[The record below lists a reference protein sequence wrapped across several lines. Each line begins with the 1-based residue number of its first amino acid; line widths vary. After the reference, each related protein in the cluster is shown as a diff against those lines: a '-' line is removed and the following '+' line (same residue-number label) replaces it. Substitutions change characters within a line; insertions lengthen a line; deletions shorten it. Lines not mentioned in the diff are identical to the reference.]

1 VSNLADWVVQVL
13 DHIVPARRGLVVLH
27 STPDID
33 DMAVALLTTQPSGVT
48 TVILAD
54 SPRKARQRLLDLD
67 LPGLRVLGK
76 RAPRGIWIYLRS
88 HRSVSTHGLF
98 GSRRRGRGKL
108 SATPWHGE
116 LSKPIGIFVGRPPRH
131 FDRIAVSNQNS
142 KILRVAEF
150 QVSPASVHVIG
161 TPRQSTL
168 LQSPRCARVSQLKG
182 TQKWVLFV
190 PTYRQPTHGPMV
202 GVFELTQDDL
212 NAELAGLDEMV
223 RNEDAVLW
231 VRPHP
236 LTNPGTLAMP
246 HARLA
251 TDDVL
256 QQSGVTFY
264 DVLAATDVMITDYSS
279 VWVDFLLLDKPV
291 VGFCPDIERYRA
303 SRGLALEPY
312 ENWFPGPVVTGR
324 DGLFSEVRD
333 ALAGRDAHAERRGF
347 LASILME
354 PRPNAAHD
362 FWSTLDIETSRIR
375 SERV

>member
-1 VSNLADWVVQVL
+1 VSTLADRVVQLL
-13 DHIVPARRGLVVLH
+13 DHLVPARPGLVVLH
-27 STPDID
+27 SSPDLD
-33 DMAVALLTTQPSGVT
+33 DMAVALLSTQPPAVT
-48 TVILAD
+48 TVVLAD

-67 LPGLRVLGK
+67 LPHVRVVGK
-76 RAPRGIWIYLRS
+76 QVPRGIWTYLRS

-116 LSKPIGIFVGRPPRH
+116 LSKPIGVFVGRPPRH

-150 QVSPASVHVIG
+150 QVSPDSIHVIG

-168 LQSPRCARVSQLKG
+168 LQGPRSERVRRLKG

-190 PTYRQPTHGPMV
+190 PTYRQPSRGPMV
-202 GVFELTQDDL
+202 GVFESTQEDL
-212 NAELAGLDEMV
+212 NAEMAGLDEMV
-223 RNEDAVLW
+223 RDRDAVLW

-236 LTNPGTLAMP
+236 LTDPTTLAMP

-264 DVLAATDVMITDYSS
+264 DVLAATDVLITDYSS

-291 VGFCPDIERYRA
+291 VGFCPDIEKYRA

-324 DGLFSEVRD
+324 DDLLTEVAD
-333 ALAGRDAHAERRGF
+333 ALTGSDAHAQRRGF

-354 PRPNAAHD
+354 ERPNAARD
-362 FWSTLDIETSRIR
+362 FWSTLDV
-375 SERV
+375 ERAG

>member
-1 VSNLADWVVQVL
+1 MSTLADRVVQVL

-27 STPDID
+27 SSPDLD
-33 DMAVALLTTQPSGVT
+33 DMALSLLAAQPSGVT

-54 SPRKARQRLLDLD
+54 LPRKARQRLLDLD
-67 LPGLRVLGK
+67 LPHVLIVGK
-76 RAPRGIWIYLRS
+76 QSPRGIWAYLRS

-116 LSKPIGIFVGRPPRH
+116 LSKPIGVFVGRPPRH

-150 QVSPASVHVIG
+150 QVRPDSIHVIG

-168 LQSPRCARVSQLKG
+168 LKGPRSERVRRLKG
-182 TQKWVLFV
+182 AQKWVLFV
-190 PTYRQPTHGPMV
+190 PTYRQPTRGPMV
-202 GVFELTQDDL
+202 DVFESTQEDL
-212 NAELAGLDEMV
+212 NAEMAGLDQMMGDQ
-223 RNEDAVLW
+223 DAVLW

-236 LTNPGTLAMP
+236 LTDPSSLAMP

-251 TDDVL
+251 TDDIL

-264 DVLAATDVMITDYSS
+264 DVLAATDVLITDYSS

-291 VGFCPDIERYRA
+291 VGFCPDIEKYRA

-312 ENWFPGPVVTGR
+312 ESWFPGPVVTGR
-324 DGLFSEVRD
+324 DHLFGEVTD
-333 ALAGRDAHAERRGF
+333 ALAGRDTHAQRRAF
-347 LASILME
+347 LTSLLME
-354 PRPNAAHD
+354 ARPNAADD
-362 FWSTLDIETSRIR
+362 FWSILDV
-375 SERV
+375 ERAG